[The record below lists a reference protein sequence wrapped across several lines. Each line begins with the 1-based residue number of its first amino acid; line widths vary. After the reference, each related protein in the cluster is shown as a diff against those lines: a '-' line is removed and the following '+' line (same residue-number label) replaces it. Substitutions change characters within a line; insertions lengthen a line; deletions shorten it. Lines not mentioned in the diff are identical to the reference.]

1 MSSDKI
7 DRVYP
12 DCTYPI
18 KTVDQVL
25 FPFPASLCSLSVLFA
40 ATFLSFKVNTLWK
53 EQNDIS
59 MILCILKL
67 SRSAAMSSA
76 ILNDD
81 LWSKR
86 FF

>member
-7 DRVYP
+7 DREFP

-53 EQNDIS
+53 KKWYIYDFVYSETVTFCRDVVS
-59 MILCILKL
+59 H
-67 SRSAAMSSA
+67 
-76 ILNDD
+76 LNDD
-81 LWSKR
+81 LWSKH